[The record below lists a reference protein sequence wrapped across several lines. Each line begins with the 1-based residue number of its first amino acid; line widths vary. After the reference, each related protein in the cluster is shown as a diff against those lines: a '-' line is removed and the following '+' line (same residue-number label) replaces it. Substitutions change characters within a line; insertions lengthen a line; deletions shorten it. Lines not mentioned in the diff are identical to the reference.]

1 MIFLLLLSMTYM
13 YLVLAM
19 HGSKPFMEA
28 STDQNLSSIILL
40 ERERAM
46 IWAGKLES
54 RDSSLVT
61 LLLILTQEGSLH
73 SHLSFCAHNH
83 GERWE
88 TWRPQKAQCP

>member
-1 MIFLLLLSMTYM
+1 MIFLLLISMTYM

-28 STDQNLSSIILL
+28 STDQNLSSFILL

-61 LLLILTQEGSLH
+61 LLLILTQEGSP
-73 SHLSFCAHNH
+73 STAIFSFCAHNH

-88 TWRPQKAQCP
+88 T